1 MRTSYAHTEK
11 YLTTTKITA
20 LMKERTILIASLIVT
35 ILGLLFLFLYADE
48 LDLKVVENMDTI
60 QLQEPIRIYG
70 KVLEATTTD
79 KVIFLK
85 MEGERVE
92 TVDIIVFNDEDI
104 LVRPGDNVEI
114 QGVVEEYNGKKEI
127 IASSVV
133 LR

>member
-1 MRTSYAHTEK
+1 
-11 YLTTTKITA
+11 
-20 LMKERTILIASLIVT
+20 MKERTILIASLIVT